1 MTLGN
6 KPPLGT
12 EVTLRVGLTLE
23 AAAAAAAAL
32 IVLKAKFVW
41 LQRAMGVGSHGVDV
55 ALLSSYLR
63 MVKLV
68 EGAGEGACGVG
79 VLGDVC
85 SLCHV
90 TVHNTD

>member
-6 KPPLGT
+6 KLPLGT

-23 AAAAAAAAL
+23 AAAAL
-32 IVLKAKFVW
+32 IVLKAKLVW

-55 ALLSSYLR
+55 ALLTSYLR